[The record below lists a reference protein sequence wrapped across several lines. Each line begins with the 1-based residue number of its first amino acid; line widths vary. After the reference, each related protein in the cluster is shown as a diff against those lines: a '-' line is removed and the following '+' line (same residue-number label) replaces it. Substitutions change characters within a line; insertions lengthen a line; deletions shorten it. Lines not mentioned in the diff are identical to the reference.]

1 VERAAQVKQSPRWN
15 RLSILAASLPV
26 AAAVAVGIFADVL
39 LQSIGGAALLAGL
52 AGVLIIALIVLDIP
66 AAIDTVE
73 GNTFSELLR
82 RGGRQMAIF
91 PWTISIF
98 AGRWFH
104 PFDGLDLFGRD
115 GQVALLVVT
124 FLVVV
129 GTHMCRQYFRPVPS
143 WLVVI
148 VGLISGAVLWP
159 VG

>member
-1 VERAAQVKQSPRWN
+1 MERPAHWN
-15 RLSILAASLPV
+15 RLSILAAALPV
-26 AAAVAVGIFADVL
+26 AAAVVVGLSAGFL
-39 LQSIGGAALLAGL
+39 LHTSGGAALLAGL
-52 AGVLIIALIVLDIP
+52 AGLLIIALIVLDIP
-66 AAIDTVE
+66 AAMDAVE

-82 RGGRQMAIF
+82 RGGRQMAVF

-104 PFDGLDLFGRD
+104 PFDGLDPFGRH

-129 GTHMCRQYFRPVPS
+129 GTHLCRQYVWAVPS
-143 WLVVI
+143 WMIAIL
-148 VGLISGAVLWP
+148 GLICGAVLWP

>member
-1 VERAAQVKQSPRWN
+1 MEHPIRWG

-26 AAAVAVGIFADVL
+26 VAAVAVGIFADFL
-39 LQSIGGAALLAGL
+39 LQSTGGAALLAGL

-66 AAIDTVE
+66 AAIDRIE

-82 RGGRQMAIF
+82 RGGREMAVF

-104 PFDGLDLFGRD
+104 PFDGLDVFGRD

-129 GTHMCRQYFRPVPS
+129 GTYLCRRYFRPVPS
-143 WLVVI
+143 WIIVI
-148 VGLISGAVLWP
+148 LGLISGAVLWP
-159 VG
+159 AG